1 MRNIF
6 SFLVGAGLWAG
17 ATGCGSSAEAD
28 SPASGSMV
36 RPAYFPLKEYLNAQ
50 TARLTRQQPAVEKHV
65 TLRDSAPETARVLKT
80 DWAKELQ
87 VFYQADINKPALRGA
102 YTVDSAALPNGTRR
116 VTYTRKP
123 GFDNAVV
130 RLAVVRDAVGVR
142 AVDATLQQN
151 NPLFY
156 SEKKLQLHS
165 QAGTLAAYQVRGVQ
179 KLVLF
184 DTLRYA
190 TDARV
195 VR

>member
-1 MRNIF
+1 MRNVF
-6 SFLVGAGLWAG
+6 AFLFGAGLWAG

-28 SPASGSMV
+28 SPASGTMM
-36 RPAYFPLKEYLNAQ
+36 RPAYFPLKEYLDAQ
-50 TARLTRQQPAVEKHV
+50 AARLTQQQPAVEKRV
-65 TLRDSAPETARVLKT
+65 TLRDSTPETARVPKV
-80 DWAKELQ
+80 DWAQELQ

-102 YTVDSAALPNGTRR
+102 YAVDSASLPNGTQRI
-116 VTYTRKP
+116 TYTRKP

-130 RLAVVRDAVGVR
+130 RLAVVRDASGVR
-142 AVDATLQQN
+142 TVDATLQQN

-156 SEKKLQLHS
+156 SEKKLQL
-165 QAGTLAAYQVRGVQ
+165 QGEAGTLAAYQVRGVQ

-190 TDARV
+190 TNAQV

>member
-1 MRNIF
+1 
-6 SFLVGAGLWAG
+6 
-17 ATGCGSSAEAD
+17 
-28 SPASGSMV
+28 MV
-36 RPAYFPLKEYLNAQ
+36 RPAYFPLKEYLDVQ
-50 TARLTRQQPAVEKHV
+50 VARLNQQQPPVEKHV
-65 TLRDSAPETARVLKT
+65 TLRGSAPETARVPKI

-102 YTVDSAALPNGTRR
+102 YAVDSTTLPDGTRR
-116 VTYTRKP
+116 ITYTRQP

-130 RLAVVRDAVGVR
+130 RLAVVRDAAGVR

-156 SEKKLQLHS
+156 SEKKMQLQGE
-165 QAGTLAAYQVRGVQ
+165 AGSLATYQVRGVQ

-190 TDARV
+190 TNARV
-195 VR
+195 IR

>member
-6 SFLVGAGLWAG
+6 IFLIGAGLWAG

-28 SPASGSMV
+28 SPASATTV
-36 RPAYFPLKEYLNAQ
+36 RPAYFPLKEYLDAQ
-50 TARLTRQQPAVEKHV
+50 ATRLNQQQPPVEKRV
-65 TLRDSAPETARVLKT
+65 TLRGSAPETTRVPKIEW
-80 DWAKELQ
+80 DKELQ

-102 YTVDSAALPNGTRR
+102 YAVDSTTLPNGTRQIL
-116 VTYTRKP
+116 YTRKP

-130 RLAVVRDAVGVR
+130 RLTVVRDASGVR
-142 AVDATLQQN
+142 SVDATLQKN

-156 SEKKLQLHS
+156 SEKKLQLRG
-165 QAGTLAAYQVRGVQ
+165 QAGTLDAYQVQGVQ

-190 TDARV
+190 TNARV